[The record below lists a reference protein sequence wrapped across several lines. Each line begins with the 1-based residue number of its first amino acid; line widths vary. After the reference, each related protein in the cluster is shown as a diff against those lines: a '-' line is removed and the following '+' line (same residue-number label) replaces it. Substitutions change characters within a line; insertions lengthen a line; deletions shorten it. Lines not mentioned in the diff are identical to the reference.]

1 MRFALTSFVALS
13 TAALAVAQP
22 SRRGPLISF
31 NPPDVA
37 TVAIPGTPGA
47 PVEPLTNAKRFALN
61 MPPARPKAHR
71 RRPHGVAPRGGSRV
85 ASAPRAVTSPLPP
98 VSTKCNVRA
107 TSTDGIDFGF
117 ISPVWNGFG
126 EYGQFQTAQDGA
138 LEVSFSYSPDSPSQ
152 IDMIATNGPSAT
164 YPFFGAIDGFA
175 SESDDFSPG
184 SYNYA
189 YLGGTTQSPAGS
201 VPFADGD
208 SSFSAATGI
217 PESIQSAVWSYDPK
231 TQAITAQWINTD
243 GSAPATHIV
252 FANDDNK
259 ALAITGDV
267 GAFRDTFA
275 APYPELLFTCVPSAS
290 APVTPA

>member
-22 SRRGPLISF
+22 SRRAAPNF
-31 NPPDVA
+31 NPIHVDL
-37 TVAIPGTPGA
+37 TAIPGTPGA
-47 PVEPLTNAKRFALN
+47 PAEPLTNAKRFAMNL
-61 MPPARPKAHR
+61 PPARPKAHR

-85 ASAPRAVTSPLPP
+85 ASAPRAATSPLPP
-98 VSTKCNVRA
+98 VSAKCNIRA
-107 TSTDGIDFGF
+107 TGTDGKDFGF

-126 EYGQFQTAQDGA
+126 EYGQFQTSPDSA

-175 SESDDFSPG
+175 STDDNFGPG
-184 SYNYA
+184 NYNYA
-189 YLGGTTQSPAGS
+189 YLGGTTQAPAG
-201 VPFADGD
+201 VPFTEGD
-208 SSFSAATGI
+208 SAFSAATGI
-217 PESIQSAVWSYDPK
+217 PEDIQTAIWSYDPK

-252 FANDDNK
+252 FANDSNE
-259 ALAITGDV
+259 ALALTGDV
-267 GAFRDTFA
+267 GAFQDTFA
-275 APYPELLFTCVPSAS
+275 APYPEVLFTCVPSAS